1 LVQHT
6 LDYSAVVQGASERA
20 LVSTSE
26 ALDATLATT
35 SGAVQHTLSATSG
48 ALLAF
53 VGSLAAGCEMAVSEL
68 SILEASAMAIA
79 EASSFL
85 ALAALPLS
93 ATAAVE
99 PAADIDQDTNDEKKR
114 GFFEEVVA
122 TVSPKKAPVDDFG
135 SLDSVGSVGNS
146 GQDNNDSTASI
157 FNDFIAAVSRQ
168 YLFTRNLGSSDDD
181 AEPGLFLQSPVGY
194 TSGNL
199 RKDILLSPFGG
210 DTSGESGTEDDV
222 PTGRKKAL

>member
-68 SILEASAMAIA
+68 SILEASSLAIA
-79 EASSFL
+79 EASSSL

-99 PAADIDQDTNDEKKR
+99 PAADIDQDTNDEKR

-122 TVSPKKAPVDDFG
+122 TANPKKAPVDDFG
-135 SLDSVGSVGNS
+135 SPDSVGSVGNS
-146 GQDNNDSTASI
+146 GQDNNDSPASI
-157 FNDFIAAVSRQ
+157 FDDFKAAVSRQ
-168 YLFTRNLGSSDDD
+168 YLFTRNLGSSNDD
-181 AEPGLFLQSPVGY
+181 AEPGLFLQPPVGY
-194 TSGNL
+194 ISGNR

-222 PTGRKKAL
+222 PTGRKQAF